1 MIENRKNGRVT
12 LPGVV
17 VTMGLGLLLRAPKS
31 SSLSR
36 AEGVALQVA
45 LRYSRPEELTHK
57 HRFYI
62 SSATTQLALKCKCT
76 FAMFHLKDTT
86 DFVPSE
92 NSNLVDI
99 SKDNFNLHKLQCYNY
114 NYDLI
119 KRRFEVMGANWNWL
133 AAGPPEL

>member
-1 MIENRKNGRVT
+1 MIGNRKNGTVT

-36 AEGVALQVA
+36 AEGVALPVA

-62 SSATTQLALKCKCT
+62 SSSTTQLALKCKCT
-76 FAMFHLKDTT
+76 LTMFHMKNAT
-86 DFVPSE
+86 DSVPSE

-99 SKDNFNLHKLQCYNY
+99 SQTF
-114 NYDLI
+114 LI
-119 KRRFEVMGANWNWL
+119 CTKSNVTITTMI
-133 AAGPPEL
+133 